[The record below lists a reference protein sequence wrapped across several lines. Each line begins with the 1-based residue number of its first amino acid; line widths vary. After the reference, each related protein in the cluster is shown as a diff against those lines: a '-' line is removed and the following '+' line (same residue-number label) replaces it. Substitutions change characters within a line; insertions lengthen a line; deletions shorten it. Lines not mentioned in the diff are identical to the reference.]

1 MPQFLFSASVS
12 VDFVTTSG
20 HALTMASFTSPE
32 AFSLPAMSSGSAP
45 AASGCWAACGERC
58 EGEGEGY
65 GASEGHGEGWGA
77 GQDTERRPGSE
88 QGR

>member
-1 MPQFLFSASVS
+1 MPLARIPTSHTSGADARDTLTASMPQFLFSASVS

-58 EGEGEGY
+58 EGEG
-65 GASEGHGEGWGA
+65 
-77 GQDTERRPGSE
+77 
-88 QGR
+88 